1 MVAGHLR
8 EINGFYYMVISYKE
22 KNGKRK
28 NHTKATGLPIKG
40 NKKKAEHMLLQAKME
55 MEMILEEQEQQEEE
69 RKSKITFAQFMQEW
83 LQMKQNT
90 VDESTYA
97 SYRFAVE
104 VGIVPYFEEKHPGL
118 LLSELT
124 AKHIQDYYTYELRER
139 NVSANTV
146 RHRHANIGNALKYA
160 VRMDLLMS
168 NPAEKVVLPRI
179 QKYVASYYNERELTV
194 LFERVRG
201 TPLELGVFLASYY
214 GLRRSEIIG
223 LKWSAVDFE
232 RKTITIKHTVMTV
245 NDDGKE
251 RLVQKDRTK
260 NKSSYRTLP
269 LVAPF
274 EELLLRLKE
283 TQELNRRLC
292 GNCYC
297 NRYLEYI
304 YVNEIGELIRPDYLS
319 RLSQF
324 LRDNELR
331 PIRFHD
337 LRHSCASLLLANG
350 VNLKDIQS
358 WLGHST
364 ITTTANIYV
373 HQEFTSKITS
383 ANAILQI
390 LPDMKQ
396 E

>member
-1 MVAGHLR
+1 MIAGHLR
-8 EINGFYYMVISYKE
+8 EINGFYYMVFNYKD

-28 NHTKATGLPIKG
+28 TPTKATGLPVKG
-40 NKKKAEHMLLQAKME
+40 NKKKAEYMLLQARME
-55 MEMILEEQEQQEEE
+55 LELALEEQAQQEEE
-69 RKSKITFAQFMQEW
+69 RQSKLTFTQFMRDW
-83 LQMKQNT
+83 LQMKQHN

-97 SYRFAVE
+97 SYRFSVE
-104 VGIVPYFEEKHPGL
+104 KGIIPYFEEKHPGL
-118 LLSELT
+118 LLTELT

-146 RHRHANIGNALKYA
+146 KHRHANIGNALKYA
-160 VRMDLLMS
+160 VRMDLLVA
-168 NPAEKVVLPRI
+168 NPAEKVVLPRM
-179 QKYVASYYNERELTV
+179 QGYVASYYNEKELAV
-194 LFERVRG
+194 LFEKVKG

-214 GLRRSEIIG
+214 GLRRSEILG

-245 NDDGKE
+245 NENGKE
-251 RLVQKDRTK
+251 RLIQKDRTK

-274 EELLLRLKE
+274 EELLLRLRE
-283 TQELNRRLC
+283 NQAENRRLC

-297 NRYLEYI
+297 AKYLDYI
-304 YVNEIGELIRPDYLS
+304 YVNEIGELVKPSYLS

-324 LRDNELR
+324 LKDSDLR

-364 ITTTANIYV
+364 ISTTANIYV
-373 HQEFTSKITS
+373 HQEFASKINS

-390 LPDMKQ
+390 LPEMNRD
-396 E
+396 

>member
-1 MVAGHLR
+1 MIAGHLR
-8 EINGFYYMVISYKE
+8 EINGFYYMVFNYKD

-28 NHTKATGLPIKG
+28 NPTKATGLPVKG
-40 NKKKAEHMLLQAKME
+40 NKKKAEYMLLQARME
-55 MEMILEEQEQQEEE
+55 LELMLEEQAQQEEE
-69 RKSKITFAQFMQEW
+69 RQSKLTFIQFMKDW
-83 LQMKQNT
+83 LQMKQHN

-97 SYRFAVE
+97 SYRFSVE
-104 VGIVPYFEEKHPGL
+104 KGIIPYFEEKHPGL
-118 LLSELT
+118 LLTELT

-146 RHRHANIGNALKYA
+146 KHRHANIGNALKYA
-160 VRMDLLMS
+160 VRMDLLVA
-168 NPAEKVVLPRI
+168 NPAEKVVLPRM
-179 QKYVASYYNERELTV
+179 QGYVASYYNEKELSV
-194 LFERVRG
+194 LFEKVKG
-201 TPLELGVFLASYY
+201 TPLELGVFLDAYY

-223 LKWSAVDFE
+223 LKWDAVDFE

-245 NDDGKE
+245 NDNGKG

-269 LVAPF
+269 LVTPF
-274 EELLLRLKE
+274 EEMLLRLKE
-283 TQELNRRLC
+283 TQEENRRLC

-297 NRYLEYI
+297 NKYLDYI
-304 YVNEIGELIRPDYLS
+304 YVNESGELIRPSCLS
-319 RLSQF
+319 KLSKF
-324 LRDNELR
+324 LKDNGLR

-364 ITTTANIYV
+364 ISTTANIYV
-373 HQEFTSKITS
+373 HQGFASKISS

-390 LPDMKQ
+390 LPEMS
-396 E
+396 

>member
-8 EINGFYYMVISYKE
+8 EMNGFYYMVISYKE

-97 SYRFAVE
+97 SYRFAVA
-104 VGIVPYFEEKHPGL
+104 VGVVPYFEEKHPGL

-124 AKHIQDYYTYELRER
+124 AKHIQDYYTYEFRER

-245 NDDGKE
+245 NADGKE
-251 RLVQKDRTK
+251 RLVQKDRAK

-304 YVNEIGELIRPDYLS
+304 YVNEIGELVKQSYLS

-324 LRDNELR
+324 LKDNELR

>member
-1 MVAGHLR
+1 MIAGHLR
-8 EINGFYYMVISYKE
+8 EINGFYYMVFNYKD

-28 NHTKATGLPIKG
+28 TPTKATGLPVKG
-40 NKKKAEHMLLQAKME
+40 NKKKAEYMLLQARME
-55 MEMILEEQEQQEEE
+55 LELALEEQAQQEEE
-69 RKSKITFAQFMQEW
+69 RQSKLTFTQFMRDW
-83 LQMKQNT
+83 LQMKQHN

-97 SYRFAVE
+97 SYRFSVE
-104 VGIVPYFEEKHPGL
+104 KGIIPYFEEKHPRL
-118 LLSELT
+118 LLTELT

-146 RHRHANIGNALKYA
+146 KHRHANIGNALKYA
-160 VRMDLLMS
+160 VRMDLLVA
-168 NPAEKVVLPRI
+168 NPAEKVVLPRM
-179 QKYVASYYNERELTV
+179 QGYVASYYNEKELAV
-194 LFERVRG
+194 LFEKVKG

-214 GLRRSEIIG
+214 GLRRSEILG

-245 NDDGKE
+245 NENGKE
-251 RLVQKDRTK
+251 RLIQKDRTK

-274 EELLLRLKE
+274 EELLLRLRE
-283 TQELNRRLC
+283 NQTENRRLC

-297 NRYLEYI
+297 TKYLDYI
-304 YVNEIGELIRPDYLS
+304 YVNEIGELVKPSYLS

-324 LRDNELR
+324 LKDNDLR

-364 ITTTANIYV
+364 ISTTANIYV
-373 HQEFTSKITS
+373 HQEFASKINS

-390 LPDMKQ
+390 LPEMNRD
-396 E
+396 

>member
-1 MVAGHLR
+1 MIAGHLR
-8 EINGFYYMVISYKE
+8 EINGFYYMVFNYKD

-28 NHTKATGLPIKG
+28 TPTKATGLPVKG
-40 NKKKAEHMLLQAKME
+40 NKKKAEYMLLQARME
-55 MEMILEEQEQQEEE
+55 LELALEEQAQQEEE
-69 RKSKITFAQFMQEW
+69 RQSKLTFTQFMRDW
-83 LQMKQNT
+83 LQMKQHN

-97 SYRFAVE
+97 SYRFSVE
-104 VGIVPYFEEKHPGL
+104 KGIIPYFEEKHPGL
-118 LLSELT
+118 LLTELT

-146 RHRHANIGNALKYA
+146 KHRHANIGNALKYA
-160 VRMDLLMS
+160 VRMDLLVA
-168 NPAEKVVLPRI
+168 NPAEKVVLPRM
-179 QKYVASYYNERELTV
+179 QGYVASYYNEKELAV
-194 LFERVRG
+194 LFEKVKG
-201 TPLELGVFLASYY
+201 THLELGVFLASYY
-214 GLRRSEIIG
+214 GLRRSEILG

-245 NDDGKE
+245 NENGKE
-251 RLVQKDRTK
+251 RLIQKDRTK

-274 EELLLRLKE
+274 EELLLRLRKNQTE
-283 TQELNRRLC
+283 NRRLC

-297 NRYLEYI
+297 TKYLDYI
-304 YVNEIGELIRPDYLS
+304 YVNEIGELVKPSYLS

-324 LRDNELR
+324 LKDNDLR

-364 ITTTANIYV
+364 ISTTANIYV
-373 HQEFTSKITS
+373 HQEFASKISS

-390 LPDMKQ
+390 LPEMN
-396 E
+396 